1 MFIICIHFNL
11 QIFYSQKLQIYDN
24 DNSDN
29 DDSLEFWDMV
39 LGAAKLAENMWS
51 HILIKIHKR

>member
-1 MFIICIHFNL
+1 M
-11 QIFYSQKLQIYDN
+11 QIYDN

-29 DDSLEFWDMV
+29 DESLEFWDMV
-39 LGAAKLAENMWS
+39 LGAAKLTENMWS